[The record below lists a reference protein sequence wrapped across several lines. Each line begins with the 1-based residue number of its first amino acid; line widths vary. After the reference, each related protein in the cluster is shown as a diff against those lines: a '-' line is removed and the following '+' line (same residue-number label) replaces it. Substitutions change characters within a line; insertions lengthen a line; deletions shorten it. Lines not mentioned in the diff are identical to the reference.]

1 MTTPRRTILAS
12 LLFILNICYVWHK
25 LPTKPK
31 RTLEHRQSQLWHQLH
46 PLLTQHAPNCPPPIL
61 HGTAGTHRFDAT
73 NPLPRE
79 NYILNSED
87 ILLPMQAAHDSFV
100 RAIRHTNFE
109 SAYNPGTRGIVTA
122 GGGTYLPA
130 FTVTLKLL
138 RRTGSTLPV
147 EVFLKD
153 ATEYEATV
161 CETILPPL
169 GAKCILLSDLTP
181 DLDFERIIGFQ
192 LKALAMLFSSFEDV
206 LWLDADC
213 VPLHDPAPL
222 LGSEPFATKGL
233 VSWPDFWADTA
244 SPIYFEVSRRE
255 ELDATTARA
264 RAASEAGM
272 LLLSKRSHFDMLLLA
287 VYYNFYGPEFYYPIL
302 SQGAPGAGDKD
313 TFLHAATALDAD
325 FYAVRAPPVDLGRM
339 NTGGKSTMALNS
351 GFIQADPIQDYA
363 KVRSGGENGSAPR
376 AFFIHAGNPEFNPGK
391 ELLGRKL
398 KGLDGRPARLW
409 TYPPEALA
417 RVGFDAE
424 RVFWEE
430 TVAVAC
436 EMEEV
441 FESWEGKRGLC
452 EKVRAHFTDVFA
464 VDAVGLGF

>member
-1 MTTPRRTILAS
+1 MTAPRRTILAS
-12 LLFILNICYVWHK
+12 LLFILNICYIWHK
-25 LPTKPK
+25 LPTKPNH
-31 RTLEHRQSQLWHQLH
+31 TLEHRQSQLWHQLF

-61 HGTAGTHRFDAT
+61 HGTAGTHRFDSA
-73 NPLPRE
+73 NPIPRE
-79 NYILNSED
+79 NYIINSEA
-87 ILLPMQAAHDSFV
+87 ILRPMQTAHGSFV
-100 RAIRHTNFE
+100 HAIQHTKFGI
-109 SAYNPGTRGIVTA
+109 AYNPDTRGIVTA
-122 GGGTYLPA
+122 AGGTYLPT
-130 FTVTLKLL
+130 FMVTLKLL

-147 EVFLKD
+147 EVFMKD
-153 ATEYEATV
+153 SAEYEATV

-181 DLDFERIIGFQ
+181 GLDFERITGFQ
-192 LKALAMLFSSFEDV
+192 LKALAILFSSFEDV

-213 VPLHDPAPL
+213 IPLYDPIPL
-222 LGSEPFATKGL
+222 LTSEPFTTKGL

-244 SPIYFEVSRRE
+244 SPLYFEVSQQKE
-255 ELDATTARA
+255 PDVTA

-272 LLLSKRSHFDMLLLA
+272 LLLSKRSHFGILLLA
-287 VYYNFYGPEFYYPIL
+287 VYYNVYGPEFYYPLL

-313 TFLHAATALDAD
+313 TFLHAAAAMETD
-325 FYAVRAPPVDLGRM
+325 FYAVGVPPVDLGRM
-339 NTGGKSTMALNS
+339 NTGGKSTVALNS

-363 KVRSGGENGSAPR
+363 RVHSGAENGSAPR

-398 KGLDGRPARLW
+398 KGLDRRPARLW

-424 RVFWEE
+424 RVFWEG

-436 EMEEV
+436 EMGEF

-452 EKVRAHFTDVFA
+452 EKVRAHFTEVFA
-464 VDAVGLGF
+464 DKVGD

>member
-1 MTTPRRTILAS
+1 MTAPRRTILAS
-12 LLFILNICYVWHK
+12 LLFILNIGYIWHK
-25 LPTKPK
+25 LPTKPNH
-31 RTLEHRQSQLWHQLH
+31 TLGHRQSQLWHQLS

-61 HGTAGTHRFDAT
+61 HGTAGTHRFDAA
-73 NPLPRE
+73 NPIPRE
-79 NYILNSED
+79 NHIINSEE
-87 ILLPMQAAHDSFV
+87 ILLPMQTAHDGFV
-100 RAIRHTNFE
+100 HAVHHTKFE
-109 SAYNPGTRGIVTA
+109 IAYNPATRGIATA
-122 GGGTYLPA
+122 AGGTYLP
-130 FTVTLKLL
+130 TLMVTLKLL

-147 EVFLKD
+147 EVFMKD
-153 ATEYEATV
+153 PTEYEATV

-181 DLDFERIIGFQ
+181 GLDFERITGFQ
-192 LKALAMLFSSFEDV
+192 LKALAILFSSFEDV
-206 LWLDADC
+206 LWLDAEC
-213 VPLHDPAPL
+213 VPLHDPTPL
-222 LGSEPFATKGL
+222 FSSEPFMSRGL

-244 SPIYFEVSRRE
+244 SPLYFDVSRQE
-255 ELDATTARA
+255 ESDVTA

-272 LLLSKRSHFDMLLLA
+272 LLLSKRSHLGMLLLA
-287 VYYNFYGPEFYYPIL
+287 VYYNVYGPEFYYPLL

-313 TFLHAATALDAD
+313 TFLHAAAAMDTD
-325 FYAVRAPPVDLGRM
+325 FYAVSAPPVDLGRM
-339 NTGGKSTMALNS
+339 NTGGKSTVALNS

-363 KVRSGGENGSAPR
+363 RVRSGAENDSAPR

-391 ELLGRKL
+391 ELLGRRL

-436 EMEEV
+436 EMEDV
-441 FESWEGKRGLC
+441 FESWEGKQGLC
-452 EKVRAHFTDVFA
+452 EKVRAHVTDVFA
-464 VDAVGLGF
+464 DKAGDSGS